1 MVVTRSIL
9 YWIQVLD
16 EPQKIRMCWNMAK
29 GNAISLEFKTF
40 TQAGHHSYEYEIQ
53 GTYKLKRKL
62 KISAS

>member
-1 MVVTRSIL
+1 
-9 YWIQVLD
+9 
-16 EPQKIRMCWNMAK
+16 MCWNMAK